1 MALFSEAGQQEV
13 EIVAGGLNLFGK
25 DGSRYAIPVPAALAG
40 VYLLPNG
47 LLLKCKSQQS
57 FHHSQVMGLVGG
69 QEAQFTYLTLT
80 QHPYNDLYPLGA
92 LNGSLFTSVSVDIL
106 HSSQRF
112 PLLFGK
118 DSGTDLYTVYLL
130 RVNLSA
136 LVKDNEDL
144 SSLDPSQREDLYN
157 KHVSSFPCL
166 IAERLFR
173 FEAKLGEFQ
182 DLIICTPSDTRRKE

>member
-13 EIVAGGLNLFGK
+13 EIVAGGLNLLGQ

-57 FHHSQVMGLVGG
+57 FHHSQVMGLISE
-69 QEAQFTYLTLT
+69 QEAQFSYLTLT

-106 HSSQRF
+106 YSSQRF
-112 PLLFGK
+112 PLLLGK
-118 DSGTDLYTVYLL
+118 DSGTDFYSIYLL
-130 RVNLSA
+130 RLNQEA
-136 LVKDNEDL
+136 LIKDREDL
-144 SSLDPSQREDLYN
+144 SSLDASQRDDLYN
-157 KHVSSFPCL
+157 KHVSSFPAL
-166 IAERLFR
+166 IAEKLFT

-182 DLIICTPSDTRRKE
+182 DLIICAPSDIKRNF

>member
-1 MALFSEAGQQEV
+1 
-13 EIVAGGLNLFGK
+13 
-25 DGSRYAIPVPAALAG
+25 
-40 VYLLPNG
+40 
-47 LLLKCKSQQS
+47 
-57 FHHSQVMGLVGG
+57 MGLVGG